1 MTALFETFGEDQIVR
16 FGVWDYFVLAFTLII
31 SSGIGI
37 YYRFTGGKQRT
48 AEEYL
53 LGDKNQ
59 SVVRKKTIFKLI
71 SLSS

>member
-1 MTALFETFGEDQIVR
+1 MTALLETFGEDHVR
-16 FGVWDYFVLAFTLII
+16 FGMWDYFVLAFTLII

-59 SVVRKKTIFKLI
+59 SVVRKKTIF
-71 SLSS
+71 